1 MAVMVI
7 KKLSEKLKNGD
18 ISRLEIGQFLYEIF
32 ERIEKLENEKIEI
45 PAEVKRFFQ

>member
-1 MAVMVI
+1 MAIMVI

-45 PAEVKRFFQ
+45 PAEIRRFFQ

>member
-1 MAVMVI
+1 MVI

-32 ERIEKLENEKIEI
+32 ERIEKLENDKTEI
-45 PAEVKRFFQ
+45 PEEMKRFFR

>member
-1 MAVMVI
+1 MVI

-18 ISRLEIGQFLYEIF
+18 ISQLEIGQFLYEIF